1 MIRTSMTFNTRS
13 DRDGAARA
21 PQQENDR
28 PVTRRRLGACDFE
41 APAGLFVREAS
52 RLRYR
57 GFERAALAVRFA
69 KEELVPRQF
78 LSCAMEVGDSRFTAD
93 DIQRLYE
100 SADYPLPRRPDAD
113 EDTVPD
119 A

>member
-1 MIRTSMTFNTRS
+1 MIRTSLKFNTRG
-13 DRDGAARA
+13 DRDGAVRA
-21 PQQENDR
+21 PQPENTR
-28 PVTRRRLGACDFE
+28 PATRRRVGACDFE

-93 DIQRLYE
+93 DIDRLYE
-100 SADYPLPRRPDAD
+100 SADYPLPRRPETDAD
-113 EDTVPD
+113 